1 MSTIP
6 YIAGGAAALIGGAY
20 LLLRGDKQQV
30 SATPETLDQA
40 IGKAQKSSGAV
51 VGAAQ
56 QEAAQAKQMTAE
68 DEEYNMAREN
78 YRMIA
83 GTYPPASWTIAMIQS
98 WIAEQKKKNEAIKS
112 YLELVSSNADYTTKQ
127 DTSEMTYSEI
137 MALISATQNEVD
149 SNKESA
155 RLQKVKNQAQQLAK
169 AFRATLVKP
178 NYFNLALKAQNA
190 WDVATL
196 QAMLNLDD
204 EGKSWCEYYF
214 RSEGPV
220 TLPGYFNQV
229 KKSWKSYSS
238 IYESILDSNTC
249 TGRRDSS
256 YAIEVKKAYMNVV
269 PAASNATGFRAKS
282 PRSVA
287 ENVIRFNLLNQK

>member
-20 LLLRGDKQQV
+20 LLLRGDKQEV
-30 SATPETLDQA
+30 SATPETLDQT
-40 IGKAQKSSGAV
+40 INKAQKSSGAA

-68 DEEYNMAREN
+68 DEEYNIAREN

-83 GTYPPASWTIAMIQS
+83 GTYPPASWTLSMIQS
-98 WIAEQKKKNEAIKS
+98 WIAEQKKKNEAIKN

-137 MALISATQNEVD
+137 VALISSTQNEVAA
-149 SNKESA
+149 NKESA
-155 RLQKVKNQAQQLAK
+155 RLKAVKSQAQQLAK
-169 AFRATLVKP
+169 SFRATLVKP
-178 NYFNLALKAQNA
+178 NYMNLALKAQNA

-204 EGKSWCEYYF
+204 EGKAWCEYYF
-214 RSEGPV
+214 RSEGTV
-220 TLPGYFNQV
+220 TLPGYFNQA
-229 KKSWKSYSS
+229 KKAWKNYSS

-249 TGRRDSS
+249 TGRKDSS
-256 YAIEVKKAYMNVV
+256 VALEVKKAYKGVV
-269 PAASNATGFRAKS
+269 PAASNATGFKNRS
-282 PRSVA
+282 SRSVA
-287 ENVIRFNLLNQK
+287 AKIIQFNL